1 MRNPRRQRVS
11 RALAATEP
19 QAKARA
25 SKVSVRALVALT
37 VVALAV
43 YGLDQFTKFL
53 IVKNL
58 TENEQVEAIGTI
70 LKFHFVK
77 NSGAAFSIAS
87 GSTWVFSIA
96 ATAVT
101 IFIIGFARRIRSV
114 GWAVLFGMLLGGT
127 TGNLTDRLFREP
139 GFGVGHVVDF
149 IQVAGFPAIF
159 NIADSFIV
167 ASMGLFIILTLR
179 GIGLD
184 GRRTTTR
191 KATPSDEPSIGT
203 PAGQE
208 AGVDQA
214 SAAEPAP
221 TPESHRDGN

>member
-1 MRNPRRQRVS
+1 
-11 RALAATEP
+11 LAATEP
-19 QAKARA
+19 QAKVRA
-25 SKVSVRALVALT
+25 SKVSVTALIALAI
-37 VVALAV
+37 VALAV

-53 IVKNL
+53 IVKGL
-58 TENEQVEAIGTI
+58 TEGEQVQAIGTI
-70 LKFHFVK
+70 LQFHFVK

-96 ATAVT
+96 ASAVT

-184 GRRTTTR
+184 GRRAPHR
-191 KATPSDEPSIGT
+191 KSTPGDETAI
-203 PAGQE
+203 A
-208 AGVDQA
+208 A
-214 SAAEPAP
+214 SSGPEPDAAEASTVEPAS